1 MNTSQSSLSHGG
13 NGSGIQSVLIVDPE
27 RLTRAA
33 LQQLISTVGPYRVVA
48 EADNAEEGLSRL
60 STVQPML
67 LILEIELP
75 GKSGIE
81 MLYEM
86 KRKQVAQ
93 KTLVLT
99 RLRSEKMMRF
109 AFNGGALGYLFKTSE
124 VNELRA
130 ALAAVSENRKYLP
143 PDFGHLVEEFSKPLG
158 HDLSLQKM
166 DPLDALSSREREI
179 FHLLADGQQNA
190 GIAKKLFISPRTVET
205 HRARIVRKL
214 GIHSNAELIRY
225 AIRHGLATI

>member
-1 MNTSQSSLSHGG
+1 MDIPQSSLAHTG

-27 RLTRAA
+27 QLIRAA
-33 LQQLISTVGPYRVVA
+33 LQQLISSVGPYRVVA
-48 EADNAEEGLSRL
+48 EADNAEEGLTRL
-60 STVQPML
+60 SSVQPML

-86 KRKQVAQ
+86 KRKQVTQ

-109 AFNGGALGYLFKTSE
+109 AFNGGALGYLFKTSSVSE
-124 VNELRA
+124 FGS

-143 PDFGHLVEEFSKPLG
+143 PDFGHLIEEFSKPLG
-158 HDLSLQKM
+158 HDVSPQRM
-166 DPLDALSSREREI
+166 DPLDALSCREREI